1 MTSASFFT
9 SLSFRF
15 FICKIDTH
23 VPNANDCPEDDIEGG
38 KNEGS
43 LTQARAQEMVAI
55 MLMMGTHDPDSQGG
69 RARL

>member
-1 MTSASFFT
+1 M
-9 SLSFRF
+9 
-15 FICKIDTH
+15 
-23 VPNANDCPEDDIEGG
+23 NDCPEDDIEGG

-55 MLMMGTHDPDSQGG
+55 VLMMGTHDLDSQGG